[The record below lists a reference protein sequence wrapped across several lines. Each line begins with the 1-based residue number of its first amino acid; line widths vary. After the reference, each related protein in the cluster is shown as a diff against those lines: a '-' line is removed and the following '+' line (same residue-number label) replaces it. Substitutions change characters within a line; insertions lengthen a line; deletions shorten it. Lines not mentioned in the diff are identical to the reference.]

1 MKIKTIQFLFYLV
14 IPIALAGVAFAS
26 GNHSGGHE
34 QGHDAKAIGE
44 PGMPAM
50 VDRTVHID
58 MNDEMRYVPD
68 HLIVKQGETIK
79 FVLKNSGE
87 IDHEFVLGTEK
98 ELLEHYKLMQKFPEM
113 EHEDPNQVRVA
124 PGQVGEVVWHF
135 TKPGKID
142 FGCLMPGH
150 YDAGMKGTV
159 EVGSA
164 ALGSDGKKA
173 PSDSHKGHQHGSPKI

>member
-1 MKIKTIQFLFYLV
+1 MKITSNHFLLYLFYA
-14 IPIALAGVAFAS
+14 IAFPGMLLAS

-34 QGHDAKAIGE
+34 HGNDVAAIGE

-50 VDRTVHID
+50 VDRTVYID
-58 MNDEMRYVPD
+58 MNDEMRYSPD
-68 HLIVKQGETIK
+68 HLNVKQGETIK
-79 FVLKNSGE
+79 FVLHNSGE

-98 ELLEHYKLMQKFPEM
+98 ELKEHYEQMKKSPEM

-124 PGQVGEVVWHF
+124 PGQAGEVVWHF
-135 TKPGKID
+135 TTSGKVD

-159 EVGSA
+159 EV
-164 ALGSDGKKA
+164 AL
-173 PSDSHKGHQHGSPKI
+173 

>member
-1 MKIKTIQFLFYLV
+1 MKIKTIQSLFYLV
-14 IPIALAGVAFAS
+14 FPIALAGVAFAS

-34 QGHDAKAIGE
+34 QGHDAEVIGE
-44 PGMPAM
+44 PGMLAM
-50 VDRTVHID
+50 VDRIVHID

-98 ELLEHYKLMQKFPEM
+98 ELLEHYKQMQKFPEM
-113 EHEDPNQVRVA
+113 EHEDPNQVRVD
-124 PGQVGEVVWHF
+124 PGQAGEVIWRF
-135 TKPGKID
+135 TKPGKIV

-159 EVGSA
+159 EVDA
-164 ALGSDGKKA
+164 AARASEEEKA
-173 PSDSHKGHQHGSPKI
+173 PGESHMGHQHGSPKI